1 MKLRFLIL
9 FVVLAAV
16 QLLALPQQPQGP
28 LTQNQVTD
36 LVKYGVNSTD
46 LVEKIR
52 KLGIDF
58 DPNDQYLQVLRK
70 AGAKDEVIQ
79 ALRAARKPISRDQI
93 GKLVAGGVSSQRA
106 VSLVKQRGID
116 FQADEQYLQTLR
128 LAGADD
134 TLIAALREASAA
146 ATGQLVVETSPNAE
160 VRLDGEP
167 QGHADARGELALRTK
182 LGAHTLQV
190 SLEGKKDYQQIVTVT
205 GEKECRFKARL
216 EDTASATVREN
227 PGYGVEDGTPVK
239 LRLTRTLSSA
249 DAQVN
254 DRVDF
259 EVLEEV
265 KSGGIVIIPK
275 GGIAWGTVTDA
286 QPKRRMGR
294 AGKLDI
300 RIDNVRLVDGEKAPL
315 RAVKESKGQDKKGT
329 MTTGLVATGIIFF
342 PAAPLFLLKHGEDIT
357 IPKDTQITAYINGDF
372 KLGAAKARNS
382 VAQ

>member
-1 MKLRFLIL
+1 
-9 FVVLAAV
+9 
-16 QLLALPQQPQGP
+16 
-28 LTQNQVTD
+28 
-36 LVKYGVNSTD
+36 
-46 LVEKIR
+46 
-52 KLGIDF
+52 
-58 DPNDQYLQVLRK
+58 
-70 AGAKDEVIQ
+70 
-79 ALRAARKPISRDQI
+79 
-93 GKLVAGGVSSQRA
+93 
-106 VSLVKQRGID
+106 
-116 FQADEQYLQTLR
+116 
-128 LAGADD
+128 
-134 TLIAALREASAA
+134 
-146 ATGQLVVETSPNAE
+146 VVETSPNAE

-167 QGHADARGELALRTK
+167 QGHADARGEFALRTK
-182 LGAHTLQV
+182 LGTHMLQV
-190 SLEGKKDYQQIVTVT
+190 SLAGKRDYEQSVTVF
-205 GEKECRFKARL
+205 GEKECRSEARL
-216 EDTASATVREN
+216 EDTASATMREN

-239 LRLTRTLSSA
+239 LRLTRTISSA

-265 KSGGIVIIPK
+265 KSGDTIIIPK

-300 RIDNVRLVDGEKAPL
+300 RIDNVRLVDGEKASL
-315 RAVKESKGQDKKGT
+315 RAVKASKGQDKKGT

-372 KLGAAKARNS
+372 KLGAAKARTS

>member
-1 MKLRFLIL
+1 M
-9 FVVLAAV
+9 
-16 QLLALPQQPQGP
+16 
-28 LTQNQVTD
+28 
-36 LVKYGVNSTD
+36 
-46 LVEKIR
+46 
-52 KLGIDF
+52 
-58 DPNDQYLQVLRK
+58 
-70 AGAKDEVIQ
+70 
-79 ALRAARKPISRDQI
+79 
-93 GKLVAGGVSSQRA
+93 
-106 VSLVKQRGID
+106 
-116 FQADEQYLQTLR
+116 
-128 LAGADD
+128 
-134 TLIAALREASAA
+134 
-146 ATGQLVVETSPNAE
+146 
-160 VRLDGEP
+160 
-167 QGHADARGELALRTK
+167 
-182 LGAHTLQV
+182 LQV
-190 SLEGKKDYQQIVTVT
+190 SLAGKRDYEQTVTVL
-205 GEKECRFKARL
+205 GEKECRLEARL
-216 EDTASATVREN
+216 EGTASPTVREN

-239 LRLTRTLSSA
+239 LRLTRTISSA

-265 KSGGIVIIPK
+265 KSGDTVIIPK